1 MSEKA
6 EINKPLP
13 KMSKEE
19 AEGRARDVTHSM
31 ARSAQVEIDEKT
43 VKPNYT
49 KCVGKNDEVSDDGRF
64 VLQYDARARLDGDQH
79 EQAVRR
85 IRAAL
90 ERRGYDVG
98 TYQVAKGPNATVA
111 LTAKDPEKRFTV
123 AVNGFMKRDE
133 MVLTVMTPCLLPPG
147 REQQQH

>member
-64 VLQYDARARLDGDQH
+64 VLQYDARASLDGDQH
-79 EQAVRR
+79 EQAVQR

-90 ERRGYDVG
+90 EKRGYDVG
-98 TYQVAKGPNATVA
+98 TYQVTKGPNATVA

-123 AVNGFMKRDE
+123 AVDGFMKRDE

-147 REQQQH
+147 REQQQY